1 MNYKE
6 MNCLSNRSSASYIFI
21 ASFIV
26 SLLSSMIV
34 YGFELTHFT
43 LSIDEEFNDNILH
56 TISMGRWG
64 HALLK
69 TLILPEP
76 FVPFFTTL
84 ISLIALSLSSA
95 VIVKSLKLDF
105 KTALFFSILYIALP
119 QFAYQLQFTNQSDT
133 LAISILTSSLVVY
146 FTFNY
151 NSFISSIAL
160 PTLLYAFSISIY
172 QSIVLMP
179 VTLYFSH
186 LAISYMRN
194 DVSPANMKN
203 TVKLIINSVSA
214 VVLYSIITRV
224 VQNYYGVSSDSYF
237 LNLIGWLHADF
248 SDTLHSTFQF
258 ILTYFTFNAPY
269 GLNTFSLSS
278 LIVIAFIAKIFI
290 KNKKWKIQITVL
302 AMLIV
307 ASAFIFNIIV
317 GGYLAARAMTSL
329 PLSFAI
335 ISSMLFIET
344 KRKNVLFIFP
354 VVILLCGTAAS
365 SRLFYSDYL
374 SYNRDYRLASN
385 ISADIERTQN
395 VNLSAPTKIYFFGGL
410 DLQPMN
416 KLQNSDMFSSSF
428 LNWDGGNSARITAF
442 MQSRELANIVPVLYS
457 DLAAYREEIKT
468 APVWPKKGGIM
479 NLNGIIVVKLGN
491 NPGNC
496 INGIY
501 KNIDSS
507 RCR

>member
-160 PTLLYAFSISIY
+160 PTLLYQWEYPFSHSLLLCRY
-172 QSIVLMP
+172 TQ
-179 VTLYFSH
+179 FSH

-307 ASAFIFNIIV
+307 ASSFIFNIIV

-354 VVILLCGTAAS
+354 VVILLCGT
-365 SRLFYSDYL
+365 LHPVNCFTQ
-374 SYNRDYRLASN
+374 
-385 ISADIERTQN
+385 IICHTIEIIAWHRT
-395 VNLSAPTKIYFFGGL
+395 F
-410 DLQPMN
+410 LQTSKEHKM
-416 KLQNSDMFSSSF
+416 
-428 LNWDGGNSARITAF
+428 
-442 MQSRELANIVPVLYS
+442 
-457 DLAAYREEIKT
+457 
-468 APVWPKKGGIM
+468 
-479 NLNGIIVVKLGN
+479 
-491 NPGNC
+491 
-496 INGIY
+496 
-501 KNIDSS
+501 
-507 RCR
+507 